1 MRKKLKLFFIIFLL
15 CSLGY
20 KNTFSEEKKFNYD
33 QHKKQ
38 LIKKKLLLNSFKK
51 CEEYINET
59 SVELF
64 LNCSDENEFI
74 GKSIKCEKKEPTM
87 RGYPFYF
94 YFENS
99 KILNSYFLSNKQIK
113 SRNVNYNEKK
123 SYIEIRYIGTVYKD
137 NLILIHTKGRKEYKC
152 SYLSSIKEITKDLKK
167 YIKK

>member
-1 MRKKLKLFFIIFLL
+1 MKKIFLL
-15 CSLGY
+15 ILIFVLQSFPLL
-20 KNTFSEEKKFNYD
+20 SEEKKFSYD
-33 QHKKQ
+33 QHKKK
-38 LIKKKLLLNSFKK
+38 LIEKKLLLNSFKK

-64 LNCSDENEFI
+64 LNCSDGNEFL
-74 GKSIKCEKKEPTM
+74 GKSIKCEKKEPTI

-99 KILNSYFLSNKQIK
+99 KILNSYFLSNKKIK

-123 SYIEIRYIGTVYKD
+123 SYIEIRYIGTVYK
-137 NLILIHTKGRKEYKC
+137 NKLTLIHTKGREEYKC
-152 SYLSSIKEITKDLKK
+152 SYLSSIKELTKDLKK

>member
-1 MRKKLKLFFIIFLL
+1 MKKIVLLILIFVLQSFPLL
-15 CSLGY
+15 
-20 KNTFSEEKKFNYD
+20 SEEKKFSYD
-33 QHKKQ
+33 QHKKK
-38 LIKKKLLLNSFKK
+38 LIEKKLLLNSFKK

-64 LNCSDENEFI
+64 LNCSDGNEFL
-74 GKSIKCEKKEPTM
+74 GKSIKCEKKEPTI

-99 KILNSYFLSNKQIK
+99 KILNSYFLSDKQIK

-123 SYIEIRYIGTVYKD
+123 SYIEIRYIGTIYKD
-137 NLILIHTKGRKEYKC
+137 KLILIHTKGREEYKC
-152 SYLSSIKEITKDLKK
+152 SYLSSIKELTKDLQK

>member
-1 MRKKLKLFFIIFLL
+1 MKKLFCISFLL
-15 CSLGY
+15 CSFFY
-20 KNTFSEEKKFNYD
+20 KMSYSEEKKFNYD
-33 QHKKQ
+33 QHKEK
-38 LIKKKLLLNSFKK
+38 LIEKKLLLNSFKK

-64 LNCSDENEFI
+64 LNCNDGNEFI

-99 KILNSYFLSNKQIK
+99 KTLSSYFLSNKQIK
-113 SRNVNYNEKK
+113 SRNVNYYEKK
-123 SYIEIRYIGTVYKD
+123 SHIEIRYIGTIQKD
-137 NLILIHTKGRKEYKC
+137 NLILIHSKGRREYKC
-152 SYLSSIKEITKDLKK
+152 SYLSSMKEINKDLKK